1 MLIVAKTTDPILYK
15 GALHL
20 FKSDVLC
27 HNLIIKWYSKDR
39 IIEILNKKK
48 RRLIQKYI
56 NLIIKLY

>member
-39 IIEILNKKK
+39 IIEN
-48 RRLIQKYI
+48 
-56 NLIIKLY
+56 IK